1 MSIRLRLTLLFGI
14 ATLVLLAGGG
24 TLFVTQLRRGL
35 DQSLTQTLATR
46 ADNLKNELTALGPNP
61 GLDRRILRVSAS
73 GTFVQLLTGTGRF
86 ITGSRAL
93 GARPLL
99 SSGET
104 KRATQRTVV
113 LNRTVE
119 LPALEEPR
127 SEAMRLITRRLRPGN
142 DVLVVGVSREV
153 VDEAVKRAR
162 DQMLLL
168 GAAVLFLAGPGAW
181 LLTGAALRPVERMRR
196 EVRDLEAS
204 NAGVGL
210 RVPKTRDEIARL
222 AETFNVVLARMH
234 AAVTREQ
241 ALVADAGHEL
251 RTPLTVLKGEL
262 ELAQRPG
269 RSREA
274 LAHTVA
280 VAAEETERLVRL
292 TEDLLFLSRAEA
304 EDSRAVPSEPFDVVA
319 VVSRALEALQP
330 AAAGR
335 CVRLDLVAPAPLEAL
350 GNAEWIRRAVDN
362 LLANALRYSPPG
374 SVITAGVGRTGDR
387 VRLTVVDEGPGFPPE
402 FLPFAFDRFRRAD
415 DSRVRTGAG
424 PHGDGGSGL
433 GLAIVRS
440 ILTRHGG
447 TAVARNRPG
456 GGAEVVLEWPLG

>member
-1 MSIRLRLTLLFGI
+1 MSIRLRLALLFGI
-14 ATLVLLAGGG
+14 AALILLAGGG

-35 DQSLTQTLATR
+35 DQSLTLTLATR
-46 ADNLKNELTALGPNP
+46 ADNLKSELTALGPNP

-73 GTFVQLLTGTGRF
+73 GTYVQLLTADGRL
-86 ITGSRAL
+86 ITGSRLL
-93 GARPLL
+93 GSRPLL
-99 SSGET
+99 SRGEA
-104 KRATQRTVV
+104 KRARKRTLV
-113 LNRTVE
+113 LDRTAE
-119 LPALEEPR
+119 LPSPADRRGEALR
-127 SEAMRLITRRLRPGN
+127 MITRRLEPGG
-142 DVLVVGVSREV
+142 DILVVAVSREV
-153 VDEAVKRAR
+153 VDEAVTRAR
-162 DQMLLL
+162 DQLLLL
-168 GAAVLFLAGPGAW
+168 GAAVFVLAGPGAW

-210 RVPKTRDEIARL
+210 RVPGTRDEIARL

-251 RTPLTVLKGEL
+251 PTPLTVLKDEL

-269 RSREA
+269 RSRA
-274 LAHTVA
+274 DLAHTVA

-304 EDSRAVPSEPFDVVA
+304 EGGRDLGPERFDVVA
-319 VVSRALEALQP
+319 VVRRALESLEP
-330 AAAGR
+330 AAARRG
-335 CVRLDLVAPAPLEAL
+335 VRLRLVATAAVEAV

-362 LLANALRYSPPG
+362 LLANALRHSPPG
-374 SVITAGVGRTGDR
+374 SVITTGVGRHDDR
-387 VRLTVVDEGPGFPPE
+387 VRLAVVDEGPGFPPE
-402 FLPFAFDRFRRAD
+402 FLPYAFDRFRRAD
-415 DSRVRTGAG
+415 DSRVRTGDGAD
-424 PHGDGGSGL
+424 GDGGSGL

-440 ILTRHGG
+440 ILARHGG
-447 TAVARNRPG
+447 TAVARNRSE